1 MFSSFKNLFTSKT
14 NSDNKDNQNYQEN
27 NSEDLAD
34 QKTAEKTT
42 EFEKEE
48 EEKMRFRLAM
58 DIFKEQDLTKT
69 SYEISL
75 YDSVKMYE
83 KFFGEILKN
92 WG

>member
-1 MFSSFKNLFTSKT
+1 MFSGFKNLFTSKT
-14 NSDNKDNQNYQEN
+14 NTDNKDNINYNEN

-34 QKTAEKTT
+34 QNTNEKTT

-75 YDSVKMYE
+75 YDSSKMYE
-83 KFFGEILKN
+83 TFNSEILKN
-92 WG
+92 WR